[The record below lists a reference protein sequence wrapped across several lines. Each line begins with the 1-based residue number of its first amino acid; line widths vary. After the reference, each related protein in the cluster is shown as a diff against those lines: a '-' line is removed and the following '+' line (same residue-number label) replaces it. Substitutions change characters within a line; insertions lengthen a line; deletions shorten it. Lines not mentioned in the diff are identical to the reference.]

1 MLYKVLH
8 LLIGAWMRIHL
19 KRLFIR
25 GLDNVPKNEP
35 IILTCNHG
43 NAFLDAVLVAI
54 TLKRPVHFLTRADVF
69 KKPWQRYILGKIKM
83 IPVYR
88 IRDGLDSLEQNNE
101 TFARCSKILKD
112 GGAILIFSEGNAHP
126 EKRLRPLK
134 KGSARIAFQ
143 SAEAMGWTSDLKIIP
158 VGINYIEHTRFRT
171 EVMLGFGPSITV
183 SDFRSEYESDQAR
196 GLRAINHQIFQGIQQ
211 EMIHIPERAQDD
223 FANIA
228 LAIGRAEKQYPLFR
242 FRYLDEGRLDH
253 EQQVLANF
261 IERDSPDL
269 RDKLHRF
276 AKKSGELHLP
286 LSLAHAQVPQGRT
299 AFLILCFI
307 PAFLGLIIH
316 ALPMS
321 LAFWFTGKKVRDAQF
336 INSVLMGT
344 GFFFTAF
351 WYLFIIISKA
361 IYAPYLLFFIP
372 FFPIL
377 LRITLLYSEALSQ
390 QRARALR
397 KKMK

>member
-1 MLYKVLH
+1 
-8 LLIGAWMRIHL
+8 
-19 KRLFIR
+19 
-25 GLDNVPKNEP
+25 
-35 IILTCNHG
+35 
-43 NAFLDAVLVAI
+43 
-54 TLKRPVHFLTRADVF
+54 
-69 KKPWQRYILGKIKM
+69 
-83 IPVYR
+83 
-88 IRDGLDSLEQNNE
+88 
-101 TFARCSKILKD
+101 
-112 GGAILIFSEGNAHP
+112 
-126 EKRLRPLK
+126 
-134 KGSARIAFQ
+134 
-143 SAEAMGWTSDLKIIP
+143 
-158 VGINYIEHTRFRT
+158 
-171 EVMLGFGPSITV
+171 MLGFGPSITV

-261 IERDSPDL
+261 IERDSPEL

-276 AKKSGELHLP
+276 AKKSEELHLP

-299 AFLILCFI
+299 AFLILGFI
-307 PAFLGLIIH
+307 PALLGLIIH

-344 GFFFTAF
+344 GFFFTAI
-351 WYLFIIISKA
+351 WYLFIIICKA

-397 KKMK
+397 RKMK

>member
-1 MLYKVLH
+1 MLYRVLH

-43 NAFLDAVLVAI
+43 NAFLDAVLIAI

-69 KKPWQRYILGKIKM
+69 KKSWQRYILGKIKM

-88 IRDGLDSLEQNNE
+88 IRDGIDSLEQNNE
-101 TFARCSKILKD
+101 TFALCAKILND

-143 SAEAMGWTSDLKIIP
+143 SAETMNWSSELKIIP
-158 VGINYIEHTRFRT
+158 VGINYVDHTRFRT
-171 EVMLGFGPSITV
+171 EVMLGFGAPITV
-183 SDFRSEYESDQAR
+183 SDFRTEYETDQAR
-196 GLRAINHQIFQGIQQ
+196 GLRALNHQIFQGIHQ

-223 FANIA
+223 SANIA

-242 FRYLDEGRLDH
+242 FRYKEEGRLDH

-261 IERDSPDL
+261 IERDTPEL
-269 RDKLHRF
+269 REKLHRF
-276 AKKSGELHLP
+276 AKKSDELHLP
-286 LSLAHAQVPQGRT
+286 LTLAHAQIPQSRVL
-299 AFLILCFI
+299 FLILGFI

-316 ALPMS
+316 AIPMS

-344 GFFFTAF
+344 GFFFTAI
-351 WYLFIIISKA
+351 WYLFISICKA
-361 IYAPYLLFFIP
+361 FYAPYLILLIP
-372 FFPIL
+372 LFPIL
-377 LRITLLYSEALSQ
+377 LRMTLLYSEALGQ
-390 QRARALR
+390 QRARSLR
-397 KKMK
+397 KKLK

>member
-25 GLDNVPKNEP
+25 GLENVPQKEP
-35 IILTCNHG
+35 VIFTCNHG
-43 NAFLDAVLVAI
+43 NAFLDAVLIAI

-83 IPVYR
+83 IPIYR
-88 IRDGLDSLEQNNE
+88 IRDGIDSIEKNTE
-101 TFARCSKILKD
+101 TFALCSGILKN

-143 SAEAMGWTSDLKIIP
+143 SAEALAWTPDLKIIP
-158 VGINYIEHTRFRT
+158 VGINYTDHTRFRT
-171 EVMLGFGPSITV
+171 EVMLGFGSAIKV
-183 SDFRSEYESDQAR
+183 ADFRSEYESDQAK
-196 GLRAINHQIFQGIQQ
+196 GLLAINHQIFQGIRD
-211 EMIHIPERAQDD
+211 EMVHIPERDQDEV
-223 FANIA
+223 ANIA

-242 FRYLDEGRLDH
+242 FRYRNEGRLDH
-253 EQQVLANF
+253 EQLVLANF
-261 IERDSPDL
+261 LERDSEEL
-269 RDKLHRF
+269 RDKLKRF
-276 AKKSGELHLP
+276 AKKSDEMHLP
-286 LSLAHAQVPQGRT
+286 LALAHAQLPNSRT
-299 AFLILCFI
+299 AFLVLGFF
-307 PAFLGLIIH
+307 PALLGLIIH
-316 ALPMS
+316 AVPMS

-344 GFFFTAF
+344 GFFFTAI
-351 WYLFIIISKA
+351 WYLFILVCKA
-361 IYAPYLLFFIP
+361 IYAPYLLLFLP
-372 FFPIL
+372 LFPVL
-377 LRITLLYSEALSQ
+377 LRISLLYSEALAQ

-397 KKMK
+397 KKLK

>member
-1 MLYKVLH
+1 MK
-8 LLIGAWMRIHL
+8 IHL

-25 GLDNVPKNEP
+25 GLEHVPEKEP
-35 IILTCNHG
+35 ILLTCNHG
-43 NAFLDAVLVAI
+43 NAFLDAVLIAI

-101 TFARCSKILKD
+101 TFAMCSKILNN
-112 GGAILIFSEGNAHP
+112 GGAILVFSEGNAHP

-134 KGSARIAFQ
+134 KGSARIAIQ
-143 SAEAMGWTSDLKIIP
+143 AAAAMEWSTDLKIIP
-158 VGINYIEHTRFRT
+158 VGINYTDHTQFRT
-171 EVMLGFGPSITV
+171 EVMLGFGAPITV
-183 SDFRSEYESDQAR
+183 AHFRSEVESDLAR
-196 GLRAINHQIFQGIQQ
+196 GLRAINHQIFQGIEA
-211 EMIHIPERAQDD
+211 EMIHIPERAQDEV
-223 FANIA
+223 ANIA
-228 LAIGRAEKQYPLFR
+228 LAIGRAEKQYPLFQ
-242 FRYLDEGRLDH
+242 FRYVNEGRLDH

-276 AKKSGELHLP
+276 AKKSEELHLP
-286 LSLAHAQVPQGRT
+286 LTLAHAQIPNGRLW
-299 AFLILCFI
+299 FLVLGFL

-316 ALPMS
+316 AFPMS

-336 INSVLMGT
+336 INSVLMAT

-351 WYLFIIISKA
+351 WYLLILISLA
-361 IYAPYLLFFIP
+361 LFAPVLLLLLP
-372 FFPIL
+372 LFPLL
-377 LRITLLYSEALSQ
+377 LRTMFLYSEALGQ

-397 KKMK
+397 RSMKAKKD